1 MIVNLIAST
10 TTDTG
15 LKIEAEL
22 DANAYP
28 KGIQVTDE
36 ELNRIRI
43 QRAEFH
49 GEWNY
54 AILPIA

>member
-10 TTDTG
+10 TTGTG
-15 LKIEAEL
+15 LNIEAEL

-36 ELNRIRI
+36 ELNRVQI

-54 AILPIA
+54 TILPIT